1 MSGKRMRRR
10 HIFCNSWSCKHV
22 VHYAISLG
30 ECHVKRLF
38 IKGLDWNNVL
48 WQEAY
53 IVESNIINN
62 LIGMSVKLLIYTDSM
77 RWNCWEEGG
86 GLKIFRVNLILFNYN
101 HTWIV
106 WMRFFKL
113 IPRVNDMPQNSHLI
127 VVFVAC
133 MNSFDVFLQ

>member
-1 MSGKRMRRR
+1 MRRR
-10 HIFCNSWSCKHV
+10 HIFCNSWSRKHV

-86 GLKIFRVNLILFNYN
+86 GLKNFRVFNYN
-101 HTWIV
+101 YTWIV

-113 IPRVNDMPQNSHLI
+113 IPQVNNVPQNSYLI
-127 VVFVAC
+127 VFFVDFMYC
-133 MNSFDVFLQ
+133 VDMFLQKSCVRK